1 MKLEEC
7 IQGLREDKTYFR
19 RHKQDKVFIKLI
31 NGSIQY
37 FWQGYGLDDCKWKKF
52 YIDEDDLKDDWEE
65 YTPWKEINWKEAV
78 DCHNEGIPLQRFRLG
93 EWIDVKNE
101 LNLETL
107 GFICNSKWRKKVED

>member
-7 IQGLREDKTYFR
+7 IQGLREYKTYFR

-37 FWQGYGLDDCKWKKF
+37 FWQGYGLDDCNWKKF

-65 YTPWKEINWKEAV
+65 YTPWKEINWKEVV
-78 DCHNEGIPLQRFRLG
+78 DCEEKGIPLQWLVDG
-93 EWIDVKNE
+93 VWVDKKLPI
-101 LNLETL
+101 NLWTI
-107 GFICNSKWRKKVED
+107 GDIRSNRWRKKAED